1 MTFYSKF
8 SDYNGKVYGLE
19 MTVRNAQG
27 ADTNLTMSGNPCV
40 IETSSSK
47 LFDPIKSRSCS
58 LEIVTGDWYFQ
69 LYEPTSRGT
78 TVKVYEYDAAY
89 EHGVKKV
96 IFRGYLTPASYDQT
110 WTYKDA
116 ITLEAVDAIST
127 TKDFKWVS
135 DGTYK
140 TFLDIILSILQS
152 DTINGYERYLYVP
165 RTYTYINENY
175 YAWGDDVLDKLM
187 SSSGNFI
194 DDDDEHTPWTHYDIL
209 EEIMKFLGW
218 SLVPDGDNVWLI
230 DYRAEGKSLAVNYS
244 VYDIKTGQVVVDE
257 HGNPVVYT
265 SEDTAV
271 NVNLDVLAPGTTQVS
286 IDDVYNKIEISD
298 NLYKID
304 EISPDIFDDGYHI
317 NVTEEIEQMDP
328 AYSSL
333 ETSKW
338 VKTQTKGILF
348 WKETQE
354 TTQGWY
360 YQTLCRLN
368 DNSGWTHKYYHM
380 SNLSEIPLPNG
391 TSNADDRRYYDST
404 SSKTYTTGLINKWVK
419 SHCALIQH
427 YAFVKEQGNNM
438 LPPTLDWTDTL
449 TFFVMDDSINGGQG
463 RINLFDAPNYE
474 KPVLEYN
481 IDEEI
486 QWKPSSGT
494 SFLYIKGDLFYQ
506 YNGAKYGEKKKKKN
520 TLNTINTDKR
530 YIFTAPVD
538 KLDTIP
544 DADLYSLGRLPEH
557 PDYGKGF
564 QMWKFRLQVGDYYWD
579 GKKWVYNSPRDF
591 YISYNNDPDPNAE
604 DDKDKNEYMPAFKWV
619 SCLNNNSYKDKVGV
633 DGYAIPIKFD
643 DDTAPTRG
651 KLKLTMYTPAIMSP
665 DMIDMFRQLH
675 LDSFTA
681 ANWSDLCPV
690 IFAKGVE
697 FGYIYTD
704 STVWWNNHENNDKAD
719 RVFTGNIND
728 NYVKTFDTMQMRI
741 NTTQKDQPISRSY
754 VITKLPNGG
763 DYQYPYLTTMK
774 HQCGDNDK
782 EQEFNVVDAY
792 LDHHSER
799 KPIIEA
805 NVHGYQH
812 PTTKYTKNYIDG
824 TFVLD
829 SQSWNLR
836 ENNNRIKII
845 SF

>member
-1 MTFYSKF
+1 MTFYSDF
-8 SDYNGKVYGLE
+8 SDLNGKVYKLE
-19 MTVRNAQG
+19 MTNSAQG
-27 ADTNLTMSGNPCV
+27 ADVNIIMGGNPCIIDV
-40 IETSSSK
+40 SSEK
-47 LFDPIKSRSCS
+47 LFAPIKSRSCT
-58 LEIVTGDWYFQ
+58 LEMVTDTWYFQ
-69 LYEPTSRGT
+69 LYEPESRGT
-78 TVKVYEYDAAY
+78 RVKVYEYDPSY
-89 EHGVKKV
+89 ENGVKKV
-96 IFRGYLTPASYDQT
+96 VFRGYLTPASYDQT
-110 WTYKDA
+110 FTYLDT

-140 TFLDIILSILQS
+140 TFFDIILSILQA
-152 DTINGYERYLYVP
+152 DTHGYQGYLYVP
-165 RTYTYINENY
+165 QSYSAINTEPVS
-175 YAWGDDVLDKLM
+175 GDVLGSLM
-187 SSSGNFI
+187 ASSGNFI

-209 EEIMKFLGW
+209 EQIMQFLGW
-218 SLVPDGDNVWLI
+218 SLVPDGDDVWLI
-230 DYRAEGKSLAVNYS
+230 DYRAEAKSAGNNFSYS
-244 VYDIKTGQVVVDE
+244 KYDIRAGSFVENV
-257 HGNPVVYT
+257 PT
-265 SEDTAV
+265 SSSKINLNLEQFTA
-271 NVNLDVLAPGTTQVS
+271 GTTNIS

-380 SNLSEIPLPNG
+380 SNLSEIPLPPG

-438 LPPTLDWTDTL
+438 LPPSLDWTDTL

-494 SFLYIKGDLFYQ
+494 SWLYIKGDLFYQ

-544 DADLYSLGRLPEH
+544 DADLYSIGRMPEH
-557 PDYGKGF
+557 ADYGKGY
-564 QMWKFRLQVGDYYWD
+564 QMWKFRLQIGDYYWD

-604 DDKDKNEYMPAFKWV
+604 EDRDRNEYMPAFKWV
-619 SCLNNNSYKDKVGV
+619 SCLNNNDYKDKAGV
-633 DGYAIPIKFD
+633 DGYAIPIRFD
-643 DDTAPTRG
+643 DEDNAPTRG
-651 KLKLTMYTPAIMSP
+651 KLKLTVYTPAIMSP
-665 DMIDMFRQLH
+665 DMIDLFRQLH
-675 LDSFTA
+675 IDSFTA

-690 IFAKGVE
+690 IFAKDFE
-697 FGYIYTD
+697 FGYVYSD
-704 STVWWNNHENNDKAD
+704 STVWWNNHENNDNAD
-719 RVFTGNIND
+719 RVFTGKIND
-728 NYVKTFDTMQMRI
+728 NYVKTFDTMEMRI

-754 VITKLPNGG
+754 VITKLPNDG
-763 DYQYPYLTTMK
+763 DYKYPYLATMTHK
-774 HQCGDNDK
+774 SGDGAK

-805 NVHGYQH
+805 NVKEYVQ
-812 PTTKYTKNYIDG
+812 PDTKYMKEQIDG
-824 TFVLD
+824 TFMVD
-829 SQSWNLR
+829 SQSWNVR
-836 ENNNRIKII
+836 DKNNRIKII
-845 SF
+845 AF

>member
-8 SDYNGKVYGLE
+8 SDYKGKVYGLE
-19 MTVRNAQG
+19 MTVRSAQG

-78 TVKVYEYDAAY
+78 TVKVYEYDESY
-89 EHGVKKV
+89 QNNVKEV
-96 IFRGYLTPASYDQT
+96 IFIGYLTPASYDQT
-110 WTYKDA
+110 WTYKDT

-152 DTINGYERYLYVP
+152 DNINGYQGKLYVP
-165 RTYTYINENY
+165 RTYTYINEDH
-175 YAWGDDVLDKLM
+175 YAWGDDVLGKLM

-209 EEIMKFLGW
+209 EEILKFLGW
-218 SLVPDGDNVWLI
+218 SLVPNGDDVWLI
-230 DYRAEGKSLAVNYS
+230 DYRAEGEQSEIDYS
-244 VYDIKTGQVVVDE
+244 VYDIRTGQQLAYP
-257 HGNPVVYT
+257 NSPYT
-265 SEDTAV
+265 SEDGT
-271 NVNLDVLAPGTTQVS
+271 VNLNLDKLAPGTTSIS

-333 ETSKW
+333 QTSKW

-380 SNLSEIPLPNG
+380 NNLSEIPLPAG
-391 TSNADDRRYYDST
+391 TSNENDHRFYDST
-404 SSKTYTTGLINKWVK
+404 SNKTYTTGLINKWVT

-427 YAFVKEQGNNM
+427 YAFVKEQGNNN

-449 TFFVMDDSINGGQG
+449 TFFVMDDSINAGQG
-463 RINLFDAPNYE
+463 KINLLDAPNYE

-494 SFLYIKGDLFYQ
+494 SWLTIKGDLFYQ

-520 TLNTINTDKR
+520 TLNTINVDKR
-530 YIFTAPVD
+530 YVFTAPVD

-544 DADLYSLGRLPEH
+544 DADLYSLGRTPQH
-557 PDYGKGF
+557 ADYGKGF
-564 QMWKFRLQVGDYYWD
+564 QMWKFRLQIGDYYWS
-579 GKKWVYNSPRDF
+579 GSKWVYNSPRDF

-604 DDKDKNEYMPAFKWV
+604 EDKDKNEYMPAFKWV
-619 SCLNNNSYKDKVGV
+619 STLNNNDYKDKVGV

-643 DDTAPTRG
+643 DDNAPTRG
-651 KLKLTMYTPAIMSP
+651 KLKLTVYTPAIMSP
-665 DMIDMFRQLH
+665 DMIDLFRQLH
-675 LDSFTA
+675 IDSYTA

-690 IFAKGVE
+690 IFAKGFE
-697 FGYIYTD
+697 FGYVYTD
-704 STVWWNNHENNDKAD
+704 SRVWWDNHDSQDNAD

-728 NYVKTFDTMQMRI
+728 NYVKTFDTMQLKI
-741 NTTQKDQPISRSY
+741 NTVQKDQPISRSY
-754 VITKLPNGG
+754 VITKLPTNNNS
-763 DYQYPYLTTMK
+763 YVYPYLTKMK
-774 HQCGDNDK
+774 HQCSADDK

-805 NVHGYQH
+805 NVHDWQH
-812 PTTKYTKNYIDG
+812 PLTKYSKNQISG

-829 SQSWNLR
+829 SQSWNVR